1 MRRRDFVKAS
11 ALTAGAT
18 VIEGCTD
25 EEHFIIQQV
34 RQTTLPGETV
44 WRPGVCRQCAAGCG
58 IQVRVVD
65 GNAKKIEGNEAH
77 PVNRGGVCALGH
89 SLLQELYNPDRV
101 LQPQRLAGARGSGS
115 FEVATWDDAMAAA
128 VQAVSGAA
136 PDRIGI
142 VARDGTG
149 LTGALWRRFASALAA
164 PAPTFLEAPETEVER
179 LAARVALGTDDYPHF
194 DIARAELV
202 LSIGAPFADRWRSPV
217 HYIRALAEMRRG
229 RATRRGRLIQAEARM
244 SLTAANADVW
254 LPIQP
259 GTEGVLARA
268 LAGYLLESGGV
279 AAPARQRYERLFPSA
294 PPTLAEAA
302 TACDI
307 REDRLLEVAEELAGA
322 ENALV
327 MGGGSAAGHT
337 NGLFN
342 VTAALGLNL
351 LLGNLGSP
359 GGVFSPTRVDLGR
372 ALSSTGAA
380 TPASRLAERLR
391 DGAVDVLIVAD
402 ADPVH
407 TLPGGFGIADAIAG
421 VETVIVLGSS
431 LDDTAV
437 HADLLLPISTE
448 LERFEAAEPGT
459 TAAVAALGM
468 TEPVIEP
475 MGESRHPAD
484 VLIALASGL
493 GGGVAGQF
501 PWSDFEEV
509 AEASI
514 EVELARLPG
523 GSGADASDFFDEA
536 LERGGVFGEG
546 DPAGAPPGP
555 SGAGPQPAGGRFE
568 GAPNDYPF
576 VLLPFESVRSG
587 TGRAANRPWMQ
598 ELPDP
603 LSTVMWNCW
612 VEIAPADAEELGIH
626 DQDLLRITSPQGSI
640 ELHAVVDPASRPGV
654 VSVPLGHGHSG
665 NGRYAEGRGA
675 NVLTLVGSSLVDG
688 TSAPAWAATRVHI
701 ERLGEGELV
710 RFGRSY
716 EDMGHDEVI
725 PVGWAP
731 HEPLRKTNPEK
742 SV

>member
-44 WRPGVCRQCAAGCG
+44 WRPGVCRQCAAACG
-58 IQVRVVD
+58 IRVRVVD
-65 GNAKKIEGNEAH
+65 GNAKKIEGNESH
-77 PVNRGGVCALGH
+77 PVNQGGVCALGH
-89 SLLQELYNPDRV
+89 SLLQELYNPDRI
-101 LQPQRLAGARGSGS
+101 LQPQRLAGARGTGS
-115 FEVATWDDAMAAA
+115 FDVATWEDALAAT
-128 VQAVSGAA
+128 VQAVSDAA

-142 VARDGTG
+142 VAGDGTG
-149 LTGALWRRFASALAA
+149 LAGALWRRLAAALAA

-179 LAARVALGTDDYPHF
+179 QAARVALGTDDYPHF

-202 LSIGAPFADRWRSPV
+202 LSIGAPFVDRWRSPV
-217 HYIRALAEMRRG
+217 HYARALAEMRRG

-268 LAGYLLESGGV
+268 LAGYMLESGEV
-279 AAPARQRYERLFPSA
+279 SAPARQRYERLFPSA

-302 TACDI
+302 TACDV
-307 REDRLLEVAEELAGA
+307 REDRLLEVAEELVGA
-322 ENALV
+322 EDALV
-327 MGGGSAAGHT
+327 IGGGSAAGHT

-351 LLGNLGSP
+351 LLDNLGSP
-359 GGVFSPTRVDLGR
+359 GGVFSPGRVDLGR
-372 ALSSTGAA
+372 GISSTTSA

-391 DGAVDVLIVAD
+391 DGEVDVLIVAD

-407 TLPGGFGIADAIAG
+407 ALPGGFGIADAIAG
-421 VETVIVLGSS
+421 VETVIVLGSF

-493 GGGVAGQF
+493 GGGVATQF
-501 PWSDFEEV
+501 PLDDFEEV

-523 GSGADASDFFDEA
+523 GGGADAGDYFDEA

-546 DPAGAPPGP
+546 DPTGAPPGP

-568 GAPNDYPF
+568 GAPNEYPF

-612 VEIAPADAEELGIH
+612 VELAPADAEELGIH

-654 VSVPLGHGHSG
+654 VSIPLGHGHSQY
-665 NGRYAEGRGA
+665 GRYAEGRGA

-688 TSAPAWAATRVHI
+688 TSAPAWAATRVRI
-701 ERLGEGELV
+701 DRLGEGELV

-716 EDMGHDEVI
+716 EDMGHEEVI

-731 HEPLRKTNPEK
+731 HEPLRKTKTEK